1 MLKSHDQLYS
11 KAICES
17 LHVYAATNATLHDFS
32 CSLMCFEGENSLWS
46 KPKLTNDLFNSGEFI
61 IIIMQFIL
69 RLHSLHYFKAERV
82 VSLSHLNHHVPC
94 RVWILEI
101 REHIWDSI
109 EANHKNLWR
118 AWKCVH
124 FHTDTHTLSHY
135 VVCQAF
141 GRQWFRRKGDTA
153 EHPGFLLACR
163 TLKWDTK
170 EGERAG
176 KDRRTGRMQVKVS
189 SKHTWWIKHWSCGS
203 VTYDC
208 LSQ

>member
-1 MLKSHDQLYS
+1 M
-11 KAICES
+11 
-17 LHVYAATNATLHDFS
+17 HVYAATAWFFLQFNVFWRGKFPLKQT
-32 CSLMCFEGENSLWS
+32 
-46 KPKLTNDLFNSGEFI
+46 KTNKRPVQFI

-82 VSLSHLNHHVPC
+82 VSLSHLNHYVPC

-118 AWKCVH
+118 AWKRVH
-124 FHTDTHTLSHY
+124 FHTDTHTHSLTMWCVKHL
-135 VVCQAF
+135 
-141 GRQWFRRKGDTA
+141 GDSDSEGKVILPNILA
-153 EHPGFLLACR
+153 FLLACC

>member
-1 MLKSHDQLYS
+1 MQRCM
-11 KAICES
+11 I
-17 LHVYAATNATLHDFS
+17 FS

-61 IIIMQFIL
+61 IIIMQIIL

-124 FHTDTHTLSHY
+124 FHTDTHTHILSLCSVSSIWETVIQKERWY
-135 VVCQAF
+135 
-141 GRQWFRRKGDTA
+141 
-153 EHPGFLLACR
+153 CR
-163 TLKWDTK
+163 TSCFSFSVPYTEVRYK
-170 EGERAG
+170 R
-176 KDRRTGRMQVKVS
+176 GREQVKTEEQAECRWKYQVS
-189 SKHTWWIKHWSCGS
+189 TPGELNTGAVGVLHTTVSASK
-203 VTYDC
+203 V
-208 LSQ
+208 L